1 MASSKISEL
10 RSILVPANILGSHG
24 MTAAAAFLGHLLA
37 LANKPITFSAGRSC
51 GLKRFNAFIASVRE
65 GSSRRACIKSSMA

>member
-51 GLKRFNAFIASVRE
+51 GLKPF
-65 GSSRRACIKSSMA
+65 